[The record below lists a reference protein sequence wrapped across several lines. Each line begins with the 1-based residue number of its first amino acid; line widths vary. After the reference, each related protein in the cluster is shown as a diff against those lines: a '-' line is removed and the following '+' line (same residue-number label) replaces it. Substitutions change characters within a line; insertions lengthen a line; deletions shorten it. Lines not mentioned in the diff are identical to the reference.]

1 METRLKEVLAVMN
14 HKGGTAKT
22 TTVQS
27 LAAAIVRQDRNARV
41 AVIDLDPQ
49 WHLSKLFGWQQG
61 RGRTVY
67 EALRDQSG
75 LPFYQAPE
83 KKNGINQP
91 ITDDKGIW
99 LCPGSPMLQ
108 DVDADLTRQ
117 LQPLMA
123 LRKCFFN
130 GISTNDKIDGVL
142 YDGNG
147 PIVPVVFDYVL
158 IDCPPALSKSTY
170 NAMAVANGL
179 LVPTSLEGLSVSGL
193 GPILVEMGKVKQELN
208 PQLELTGVLPVKTD
222 LRSKIARDI
231 LEDLRVKF
239 GDRLLL
245 YQWNKSRKTPLS
257 GIPNEAK
264 MNEAQTKK
272 LNIYDWQPYSTAG
285 MAYEQLAK
293 VLFA

>member
-27 LAAAIVRQDRNARV
+27 LSAAIVRQDRQARV
-41 AVIDLDPQ
+41 LVIDLDPQ
-49 WHLSKLFGWQQG
+49 WHLSRLLGWKPG

-67 EALRDQSG
+67 DALREQTG
-75 LPFYQAPE
+75 LPVYQVPAM
-83 KKNGINQP
+83 KNGISQP

-117 LQPLMA
+117 MQPLLA

-130 GISTNDKIDGVL
+130 GITTPDTIDGTL

-147 PIVPVVFDYVL
+147 PIIPVVFDYVL

-208 PQLELTGVLPVKTD
+208 PQLELTGILPVKTD
-222 LRSKIARDI
+222 LRSNIARGI
-231 LEDLRVKF
+231 LEDLREKF
-239 GDRLLL
+239 GQRLLL
-245 YQWNKSRKTPLS
+245 YQWNKSRKTPIS

-272 LNIYDWQPYSTAG
+272 MSIYDWQPYSTAG

-293 VLFA
+293 VLFS

>member
-1 METRLKEVLAVMN
+1 MN

-27 LAAAIVRQDRNARV
+27 LAAAIVRQDKQARV
-41 AVIDLDPQ
+41 LVIDLDPQ
-49 WHLSKLFGWQQG
+49 WHLSRLLGWQQG

-67 EALRDQSG
+67 DALRDQSG
-75 LPFYQAPE
+75 LPVYQVPD

-91 ITDDKGIW
+91 ILDDKGIW

-117 LQPLMA
+117 LQPLLA

-130 GISTNDKIDGVL
+130 GITTPDKIDGVL
-142 YDGNG
+142 YDSNG
-147 PIVPVVFDYVL
+147 PIVPAVFDYVL

-208 PQLELTGVLPVKTD
+208 PQLELTGILPVKTD
-222 LRSKIARDI
+222 LRSNIARDI
-231 LEDLRVKF
+231 LENLREKF

-272 LNIYDWQPYSTAG
+272 LSIYDWQPYSAAG

-293 VLFA
+293 VLF

>member
-1 METRLKEVLAVMN
+1 MKTRLKEVLAVMN

-27 LAAAIVRQDRNARV
+27 LAAAIVRQDKQARV
-41 AVIDLDPQ
+41 LVIDLDPQ
-49 WHLSKLFGWQQG
+49 WHLSRLLGWQQG

-67 EALRDQSG
+67 DALRDQSG
-75 LPFYQAPE
+75 LPVYQVPE

-117 LQPLMA
+117 LQPLLA

-130 GISTNDKIDGVL
+130 GITTPDKIDGVL

-147 PIVPVVFDYVL
+147 SIVPAVFDYVL

-208 PQLELTGVLPVKTD
+208 PQLELTGILPVKTD
-222 LRSKIARDI
+222 LRSNIARDI
-231 LEDLRVKF
+231 LENLREKF

-272 LNIYDWQPYSTAG
+272 LSIYDWQPYSAAG

-293 VLFA
+293 VLF